1 MQLIDTHVGDLNA
14 GLITV
19 EFRGEG
25 GEMVSVK
32 MAANDG
38 LDSDAGVDHA
48 KALMVQ
54 LTTFA
59 DDRGDPAQDE
69 WERSEAEDDGGTGVD
84 GLAPSTSDLPVVSGF
99 GDATSGPGSSV

>member
-32 MAANDG
+32 MAANDD
-38 LDSDAGVDHA
+38 LDSDSAVDHA

-59 DDRGDPAQDE
+59 DDRDPAQDE
-69 WERSEAEDDGGTGVD
+69 WERSKDEDDGGAGVE
-84 GLAPSTSDLPVVSGF
+84 GLKLHLPAVSGF
-99 GDATSGPGSSV
+99 GDATSTPGSSV

>member
-1 MQLIDTHVGDLNA
+1 MQLIDTHVGDLNT

-32 MAANDG
+32 MAANG
-38 LDSDAGVDHA
+38 LDSDAAVDHA

-59 DDRGDPAQDE
+59 DDRDSAQDE
-69 WERSEAEDDGGTGVD
+69 WERSVDDEELGTGDD
-84 GLAPSTSDLPVVSGF
+84 GLAV
-99 GDATSGPGSSV
+99 

>member
-38 LDSDAGVDHA
+38 LDSNAAVDHA

-59 DDRGDPAQDE
+59 DDRDPAQDE
-69 WERSEAEDDGGTGVD
+69 WERSEDDQDGGTGDD
-84 GLAPSTSDLPVVSGF
+84 GLAPSKPDLPAVSGF

>member
-1 MQLIDTHVGDLNA
+1 MQLIDTKVGDLTA

-32 MAANDG
+32 MVANDG
-38 LDSDAGVDHA
+38 LESHAAVNHA

-59 DDRGDPAQDE
+59 DDRDPEQDE
-69 WERSEAEDDGGTGVD
+69 WERSEEDDDDGTDVD
-84 GLAPSTSDLPVVSGF
+84 GLAPTK
-99 GDATSGPGSSV
+99 SGPNLLALKPGGNTVL